1 MPGAGGPEKEDFRMK
16 RYDLLVVG
24 GGFTGV
30 AAAIAAAREGLSVL
44 LAEAGGCLGGAAAY
58 NLVNPFMRYYT
69 TANGERLDLT
79 RGIFKTIVD
88 RLKAEDA
95 IRGEVFHEEYLKLIL
110 DRMTREAGVDVL
122 FHALLTGVRREGR
135 NILSLTFSGKSGP
148 FEIAADRFVDATGDA
163 DLAFLAG
170 CPFRLG
176 RDADSL
182 CQPMTLCFRV
192 SGVDKEAY
200 RQHKSEI
207 NPLYNR
213 FQAEGK
219 IKNIRENVLIFDNL
233 VSGMLHFNSTRVVK
247 LNPTDPFD
255 LSRAEIDAREQMFE
269 LFRFLKENIPG
280 FENAEIAFSAPAIGV
295 RESRMID
302 GLHILTGEELKAC
315 TRFPDAIAA
324 GDYDIDIHNP
334 EGSGTSHYYFP
345 AGSYYTIPYRSLV
358 PRGTDNLLVAGRCL
372 SATHEAQASIRIMP
386 ICASTGEAA
395 GVGAAVSFRSGKPV
409 QEADIAEV
417 QRILLENGAFL
428 G

>member
-1 MPGAGGPEKEDFRMK
+1 MK
-16 RYDLLVVG
+16 RYDLLVTG
-24 GGFTGV
+24 GGFSGV

-44 LAEAGGCLGGAAAY
+44 LAEAGGSLGGAAA
-58 NLVNPFMRYYT
+58 NCLVNPFMPYT
-69 TANGERLDLT
+69 TSVNGEKLELT
-79 RGIFKTIVD
+79 RGIFTSITD
-88 RLKAEDA
+88 RLKAEGAFRND
-95 IRGEVFHEEYLKLIL
+95 VFHEEYLKLIL

-122 FHALLTGVRREGR
+122 FHALLTGVKREGGR
-135 NILSLTFSGKSGP
+135 ILSLTFSGKSGP
-148 FEIAADRFVDATGDA
+148 FEIAADRYVDATGDA
-163 DLAFLAG
+163 DLAYLAG

-182 CQPMTLCFRV
+182 CQPMTLCFRLAN
-192 SGVDKEAY
+192 VDKEQY
-200 RQHKSEI
+200 RAHKSEI

-233 VSGMLHFNSTRVVK
+233 VPGVLHFNSTRIVK

-255 LSRAEIDAREQMFE
+255 LSRAEMDAREQMFE
-269 LFRFLKENIPG
+269 LFRFMKENIPG

-302 GLHILTGEELKAC
+302 GLHILTAEDLKAC

-324 GDYDIDIHNP
+324 GNYDIDIHNP

-345 AGSYYTIPYRSLV
+345 AGSYYTIPYRSLI
-358 PRGTDNLLVAGRCL
+358 PRGVDNLLVAGRCI
-372 SATHEAQASIRIMP
+372 SATHEAQASVRIMP

-395 GVGAAVSFRSGKPV
+395 GVGAAVSFRSGKPAA
-409 QEADIAEV
+409 EADIAEI
-417 QRILLENGAFL
+417 QRILKANGAFI

>member
-1 MPGAGGPEKEDFRMK
+1 MK
-16 RYDLLVVG
+16 RYDLLVTG

-30 AAAIAAAREGLSVL
+30 TAAIAAAREGLSVL
-44 LAEAGGCLGGAAAY
+44 LVEAGGCLGGAAAC
-58 NLVNPFMRYYT
+58 NLVNPFMPYS
-69 TANGERLDLT
+69 TAVNGERLELT
-79 RGIFKTIVD
+79 RGLFKTIVE
-88 RLKAEDA
+88 RLKAEGA
-95 IRGEVFHEEYLKLIL
+95 IRGDVFHEEYLKLIL

-122 FHALLTGVRREGR
+122 FHALLTGVRREGGK
-135 NILSLTFSGKSGP
+135 ILSLTFSGKSGS
-148 FEIAADRFVDATGDA
+148 FALEADRYVDATGDA

-176 RDADSL
+176 READSL
-182 CQPMTLCFRV
+182 CQPMTICFRV
-192 SGVDKEAY
+192 AGVDKEAF
-200 RQHKSEI
+200 RQHRSEI

-233 VSGMLHFNSTRVVK
+233 VPGVLHFNSTRVVK

-255 LSRAEIDAREQMFE
+255 LSRAETDAREQMFE

-302 GLHILTGEELKAC
+302 GLHVLTAEELKAC

-324 GDYDIDIHNP
+324 GNYDIDIHNP

-345 AGSYYTIPYRSLV
+345 AGTYYTIPYRCLV
-358 PRGTDNLLVAGRCL
+358 PRGVENLLVAGRCL

-395 GVGAAVSFRSGKPV
+395 GVGAAVSFKSGKPV
-409 QEADIAEV
+409 YEADTAEI
-417 QRILLENGAFL
+417 QRILKENGAFL